1 MEKQTTPVTD
11 RFGRTI
17 PAMTASESAV
27 FQSVMNDVAATR
39 HGVLTLDMRNQ
50 KHRQF
55 VLDRFGGD
63 DYLERYFPTT
73 RNLVETTRLAHE
85 ANGGPGNVTLLEMD
99 EPPTD
104 AWVPLV
110 NVAYLGV
117 EPGGT
122 TVTAQGIVTLPNM
135 AATMTCTLTIVD
147 NISGQQIS
155 TSTIPAQYNIT
166 TQTVEATGT
175 LPQPAGDVD
184 ITATLTTQYLPAG
197 ATEAKQTVAYA
208 KLLGAIAVQ
217 SITVLNPNHNAH
229 PTRDY
234 IKVGLN
240 RTPQQVSDCD
250 YYYSYGTDGNLQ
262 PIVGLQ
268 VNGSAQL
275 VSGFTVSSNPNFNGS
290 CILMRRSGTG
300 AGATLA
306 FPSDQIPSLCN
317 GAGNTVNW
325 NIGPDWFLGAPWNQG
340 DIIDL
345 DFTLNFNITPGGTTF
360 VRVTSVPQA
369 VTPPSNI
376 ASIAPMQFVWGC
388 VAAGTLVR
396 MADGSQRAIETL
408 KIGERVA
415 DGHGH
420 SLRIAEVWR
429 GRESKPLY
437 RLATASGAEVLVTD
451 EHPLPTPA
459 GVVLARD
466 LAPGMMVTTVAGNE
480 PLAMVE
486 LVSFDGPVVNLD
498 LLPDDAAS
506 LADIDDDAITAFV
519 AGGILV
525 GDNRMQGVCCM
536 RARTASGQGA
546 FENLGAE
553 WRLDI
558 ANGQRLSAGLPL
570 IERIGT

>member
-1 MEKQTTPVTD
+1 MQTQTTPVID

-17 PAMTASESAV
+17 PPMTASENAAYQNVMKAVSA
-27 FQSVMNDVAATR
+27 TK
-39 HGVLTLDMRNQ
+39 HGVLTLDMRNSE
-50 KHRQF
+50 HRRF

-73 RNLVETTRLAHE
+73 RNLVEATRLAHE
-85 ANGGPGNVTLLEMD
+85 ANNGPTNVTLLEMED
-99 EPPTD
+99 MPTD
-104 AWVPLV
+104 VWVPLV

-135 AATMTCTLTIVD
+135 ATSMTCTLIIVD
-147 NISGQQIS
+147 NISGQQIAS
-155 TSTIPAQYNIT
+155 STIPVQYNIA

-175 LPQPAGDVD
+175 LPQPAGNVD

-217 SITVLNPNHNAH
+217 SITVINPNHNAH

-250 YYYSYGTDGNLQ
+250 YYYSYGNDGSK

-275 VSGFTVSSNPNFNGS
+275 VSGFTVAANPNFNGS

-306 FPSDQIPSLCN
+306 FPSDQIPGLCN

-345 DFTLNFNITPGGTTF
+345 DFSLNFNITPGGTTF
-360 VRVTSVPQA
+360 IRVTSVPQA

-451 EHPLPTPA
+451 EHPVPTTS
-459 GVVLARD
+459 GVKLARD
-466 LAPGMMVTTVAGNE
+466 LAPGMTVTTAAGKE
-480 PLAMVE
+480 RLLMVE
-486 LVSFDGPVVNLD
+486 LFSFDGSVINLD
-498 LLPDDAAS
+498 LLPDGAAS
-506 LADIDDDAITAFV
+506 LADIDDDAITAFE

-525 GDNRMQGVCCM
+525 GDNRMQGVWSK
-536 RARTASGQGA
+536 RDRTAFTEGT
-546 FENLGAE
+546 FEGLGPE

-558 ANGQRLSAGLPL
+558 ANSQRLSAGLPL
-570 IERIGT
+570 IERIGI